1 MPVLKT
7 HGHWKAGIYQVL
19 YSVAALLLMLI
30 KYKGYNCTGFFK
42 TYHKYRDPVHFG
54 LWHALEN

>member
-19 YSVAALLLMLI
+19 HSVAALLLMLI
-30 KYKGYNCTGFFK
+30 KYKVYNCTGFLK
-42 TYHKYRDPVHFG
+42 LITNTATQSTLGCGMR
-54 LWHALEN
+54 